1 MANTTGKKFG
11 GRKKGTPNRLTKET
25 RTLLKNIVYNEME
38 NIEPLLNELE
48 TEKRLEII
56 VKFLPYVLPKVESVN
71 LNKDEPMDWNI
82 LPT

>member
-38 NIEPLLNELE
+38 NIETLLSDVE
-48 TEKRLEII
+48 TEKRLEYII
-56 VKFLPYVLPKVESVN
+56 KLLPYVVPKVNGTNYSTH
-71 LNKDEPMDWNI
+71 EPIDWG
-82 LPT
+82 L